1 MTLDITI
8 LNNLILEV
16 VKPGLKEANQMAQ
29 GHGMSYYKAK
39 SKPSCPA
46 AWDVV
51 LLGSAGAEVAYMFVP
66 GCMCVRVHMCV
77 YACACAYGMCVT
89 LSESSLLHQPWLLLE
104 KKPEAGHHPGTLAS
118 THPDFLPGGLQ
129 GL

>member
-29 GHGMSYYKAK
+29 GHGMIYYKAK

-51 LLGSAGAEVAYMFVP
+51 LLGSAGAEVAYMVVP
-66 GCMCVRVHMCV
+66 GCMCVCAHVCV
-77 YACACAYGMCVT
+77 CVCVCI
-89 LSESSLLHQPWLLLE
+89 WYVC
-104 KKPEAGHHPGTLAS
+104 
-118 THPDFLPGGLQ
+118 DFV
-129 GL
+129 

>member
-89 LSESSLLHQPWLLLE
+89 LSLLFCTSLGCYWRRSLKQAITRGP
-104 KKPEAGHHPGTLAS
+104 
-118 THPDFLPGGLQ
+118 
-129 GL
+129 